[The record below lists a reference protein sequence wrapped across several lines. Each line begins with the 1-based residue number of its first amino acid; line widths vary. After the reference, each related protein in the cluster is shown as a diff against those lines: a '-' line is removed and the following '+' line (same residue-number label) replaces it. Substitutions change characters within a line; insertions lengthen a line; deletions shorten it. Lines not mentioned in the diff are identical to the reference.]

1 MTGMISKAELLEIV
15 FRHKLKIVLVPLL
28 VMAMTILV
36 ILFFPRKYRSE
47 AKLYLQVGRESLGM
61 DATATM
67 GPAASLIQNN
77 RDEEVKSAL
86 QVVGSRGVIAQVV
99 EKLGA
104 QYILSGTEPG
114 DESSKGNPI
123 SDLLKN
129 SLGSA
134 IGVLKSIDPVS
145 EQEEAILEIEKHLTV
160 GAERNSMILSAKFDA
175 ESPRSAQRILDTL
188 IEVYQS
194 EHLRIHRN
202 RHSGNFLSDQRDLL
216 LEQYSKAQEGVKN
229 AKNEYAISSVDG
241 RRHSLETTLHSIEL
255 EKIQNLQNLTSS
267 RAKAQELRDQLAI
280 LPERETSS
288 QKSIPN
294 EGADLL
300 RKELYDDQIKL
311 MDQRSRLAA
320 DHPLLV
326 ATTKRVEE
334 AKRLMEAQENQR
346 KETVDDIN
354 PIFRALSLDLRQ
366 QDSIVAGL
374 LARQEALA
382 NQPNELLASLETFNR
397 QVIELTQLEH
407 AEQIARDKYL
417 QYSNSLEQ
425 ARIDK
430 ALEDGKISSVSV
442 AQKATLAEK
451 PVSPSK
457 VLVLLGGA
465 FMAFSSVIG
474 LIFLSEKMNDRIRNE
489 GDLMSSLGLPV
500 LATIPD
506 SSQYK
511 RLLAR

>member
-1 MTGMISKAELLEIV
+1 
-15 FRHKLKIVLVPLL
+15 
-28 VMAMTILV
+28 
-36 ILFFPRKYRSE
+36 
-47 AKLYLQVGRESLGM
+47 
-61 DATATM
+61 
-67 GPAASLIQNN
+67 
-77 RDEEVKSAL
+77 
-86 QVVGSRGVIAQVV
+86 
-99 EKLGA
+99 
-104 QYILSGTEPG
+104 
-114 DESSKGNPI
+114 
-123 SDLLKN
+123 
-129 SLGSA
+129 
-134 IGVLKSIDPVS
+134 
-145 EQEEAILEIEKHLTV
+145 
-160 GAERNSMILSAKFDA
+160 
-175 ESPRSAQRILDTL
+175 
-188 IEVYQS
+188 
-194 EHLRIHRN
+194 
-202 RHSGNFLSDQRDLL
+202 
-216 LEQYSKAQEGVKN
+216 
-229 AKNEYAISSVDG
+229 
-241 RRHSLETTLHSIEL
+241 
-255 EKIQNLQNLTSS
+255 
-267 RAKAQELRDQLAI
+267 
-280 LPERETSS
+280 
-288 QKSIPN
+288 
-294 EGADLL
+294 
-300 RKELYDDQIKL
+300 
-311 MDQRSRLAA
+311 LAA

-382 NQPNELLASLETFNR
+382 KQHNELLASLETFNR